1 MFAEVYPLNTSTVI
15 QILNL
20 SSDERITNTFT
31 AHGGRAVLWLKKVSE
46 EDTWDAV
53 QGDLGESD
61 AEESYKFAYCYYLLA
76 STIQFLNLKTI
87 GEGIIKTTGLDQQST
102 ELLTGGEIR
111 SFKKNLEIQALET
124 IEDYLNATGY
134 DRLRELKLGTTKLK
148 RTGIKAAVI

>member
-1 MFAEVYPLNTSTVI
+1 MFVEVYPLNTSTVI

-20 SSDERITNTFT
+20 NNDERIINTFN

-46 EDTWDAV
+46 EDIWDAV

-61 AEESYKFAYCYYLLA
+61 AEESYKFAYCYYLLV

-102 ELLTGGEIR
+102 ELLTGSEIQ
-111 SFKKNLEIQALET
+111 SFKKNLEIQALEV

-148 RTGIKAAVI
+148 RTGTKAAVI